1 MHARNW
7 IMFGAVPAC
16 VLAILAGTYWA
27 WGALYPGAED
37 VRVAAESG
45 GGVNGEDAPKGEP
58 QLYCFFYQFTIHQ
71 PRLEFLFNVDEEQGR
86 LHFRQLYFVELNG
99 SEKTMDVKE
108 PPYPEWNFNSS
119 DNPIRLESE
128 IRVVDNTQ
136 AGFHTEPITIEIYN
150 YQPDVMNRR
159 KKLEAGLKSV
169 EYQHLPGECY
179 QYSRAQQ
186 PSAASQQ

>member
-7 IMFGAVPAC
+7 IIFGAVLAC
-16 VLAILAGTYWA
+16 VLAILAGAYWA
-27 WGALYPGAED
+27 WGALYPGAGN
-37 VRVAAESG
+37 VRVAAENG
-45 GGVNGEDAPKGEP
+45 DVNAGDAPKGEP
-58 QLYCFFYQFTIHQ
+58 QLYCLFYKFTIQQ
-71 PRLEFLFNVDEEQGR
+71 PNLEFLFNVDEEQGQ

-99 SEKTMDVKE
+99 SERSMDIKE
-108 PPYPEWNFNSS
+108 PPYPEWNFNSA

-150 YQPDVMNRR
+150 YQPDITNRR

-169 EYQHLPGECY
+169 KHQHLPGECY
-179 QYSRAQQ
+179 QYARAQQ
-186 PSAASQQ
+186 PSADSQQ